1 MDKPVVSKEEDAVC
15 HSLVMVG
22 DPENR
27 LLYVYIE
34 LFDFYRVLVLLS
46 DHYTGPEKKHLCYDL
61 IWKTVVEAN
70 VGMLL
75 SQQNIK
81 EILAK
86 DGVEFEKPLVRALR
100 STMEKIKIKQLTEQ
114 VWNEIFQNIGCC
126 YPE

>member
-1 MDKPVVSKEEDAVC
+1 
-15 HSLVMVG
+15 
-22 DPENR
+22 
-27 LLYVYIE
+27 
-34 LFDFYRVLVLLS
+34 
-46 DHYTGPEKKHLCYDL
+46 
-61 IWKTVVEAN
+61 
-70 VGMLL
+70 MLL

-86 DGVEFEKPLVRALR
+86 DGVEFEKPLLRALR

>member
-1 MDKPVVSKEEDAVC
+1 M
-15 HSLVMVG
+15 
-22 DPENR
+22 
-27 LLYVYIE
+27 
-34 LFDFYRVLVLLS
+34 
-46 DHYTGPEKKHLCYDL
+46 

-86 DGVEFEKPLVRALR
+86 DGVEFEKPLLRALR